1 MDKKETSL
9 SEVTNTTPDQDK
21 RIRWRGHHTFAAALF
36 TVCAMI
42 FTYAGATAASTIER
56 EGEDSPLAA
65 QIVTVADVSYLVS
78 DDGALYSQ
86 GLNNTGQLGVGNLS
100 NSENWQKVTFPV
112 EGDQPKISKIS
123 SYGEHA
129 IALDENG
136 GLWTWGDS
144 QNAALGSPQ
153 VKPSLSPSRLSVS
166 YSLKQI
172 SAGDDFALAL
182 DGRGKLHVWGQNGS
196 GQLGTGD
203 KKALEGPTL
212 IQGDKTFTAVA
223 AGSDFSFAIDS
234 NGALWAWGSNDSGQ
248 FGNGTKESSL
258 EPLKVSDGPWKA
270 VFPSRFT
277 DAVAAIN
284 ADGVLHTWGPGDQA
298 LIGNGRDWRG
308 EQVAENKRVEDEKAR
323 IKAEDDRKRA
333 ELVKRYQDEEL
344 AKLVT
349 AWEAQKAEWD
359 AKVTAWNTANPEPKQ
374 EDFMTTPPP
383 VPTPTPTPGVP
394 STPAPTP
401 TPIPDIAAYEK
412 ALGKWNDART
422 KWLEENPEPQRP
434 TTIPQETIEAVE
446 ARVTTEFKF
455 TDTSGLK
462 PAVIKEPE
470 IGGESLTPVAIA
482 TGTKFKKVS
491 LGSENAFALA
501 EDGTLWA
508 WGNDKNG
515 QSGIG
520 VDEDT
525 HTHAPVSLGAGKF
538 NDVFGGPQWA
548 TAVSNSGLFTW
559 GLNDSVKRL
568 ISSEKKLLTPTSVNG
583 EAYSRVSGSEGTG
596 VASRSDG
603 SSVSWGE
610 NVDGIAGQ
618 NEAGGARGLGAI
630 EGSFDSV
637 SFAKAGV
644 LALGRDSGH
653 IYFWGSDRDRIS
665 SGQEVNS
672 NVLTP
677 TRQVIS
683 RFVDVAAGRLSTHV
697 LDANGFVWT
706 WGLSWMGDLAPIA
719 SSITAPIRIPLDVG
733 ISKIASGQTNVLLI
747 SKDNRILYWGSNSEN
762 FRVTE
767 GKAAD
772 EGDIGPIAQVAA
784 GKNYFLI
791 RGEDG
796 KVWTFSALNPY
807 HEAYPVELPG
817 AASFVAAGDE
827 SFAAIVDGKA
837 YGWGDNSRGQL
848 VSGGD
853 ASYPNPQEM
862 APPLAGEWGSIAI
875 SSTHALATT
884 TTGVL
889 YGWGLSEYIGG
900 FGNPVDG
907 PVHVK
912 IANER

>member
-9 SEVTNTTPDQDK
+9 SEVTNPTPDQDK
-21 RIRWRGHHTFAAALF
+21 RIRWRGHHTLAAALF
-36 TVCAMI
+36 TVCAMV

-112 EGDQPKISKIS
+112 EGDQPKISKVS

-129 IALDENG
+129 IALDSNG

-153 VKPSLSPSRLSVS
+153 VKPALSPSRLSVS

-182 DGRGKLHVWGQNGS
+182 DARGKLHVWGKNGS

-203 KKALEGPTL
+203 KDSREGPTL
-212 IQGDKTFTAVA
+212 IQGDKTFTSVA

-248 FGNGTKESSL
+248 FGNGTKDSSL
-258 EPLKVSDGPWKA
+258 EPIKVSDGPWNS

-277 DAVAAIN
+277 DTVAAIN
-284 ADGVLHTWGPGDQA
+284 SDGILHTWGPGAQA

-333 ELVKRYQDEEL
+333 ELVARYQAEEL

-349 AWEAQKAEWD
+349 VWETQKAEWD
-359 AKVTAWNTANPEPKQ
+359 AKVTAWNTANPQPKQ

-383 VPTPTPTPGVP
+383 APTPTPTPGVP
-394 STPAPTP
+394 TPPTP
-401 TPIPDIAAYEK
+401 TPTPVPDVAAYEK
-412 ALGKWNDART
+412 ALGQWNDART
-422 KWLEENPEPQRP
+422 KWLTENPEPQRP
-434 TTIPQETIEAVE
+434 TTIPQETVDAVE
-446 ARVTTEFKF
+446 TRVTTEFNF

-482 TGTKFKKVS
+482 TGTKFKKAS
-491 LGSENAFALA
+491 LGSENSFALA
-501 EDGTLWA
+501 ADGTLWG

-525 HTHAPVSLGAGKF
+525 HTHAPVNLGAGKF
-538 NDVFGGPQWA
+538 NDVFAGPQWA
-548 TAVSNSGLFTW
+548 TAVNNSGLFTW

-568 ISSEKKLLTPTSVNG
+568 LSSEKKLLTPTSVNG
-583 EAYSRVSGSEGTG
+583 EGFARVTGSEGTG

-603 SSVSWGE
+603 SAVSWGE
-610 NVDGIAGQ
+610 NVDGISGQ
-618 NEAGGARGLGAI
+618 NQAGGARELGAI
-630 EGSFDSV
+630 EGNFDNV

-644 LALGRDSGH
+644 LALGRGSGH

-719 SSITAPIRIPLDVG
+719 SNIAAPARIPLDVS
-733 ISKIASGQTNVLLI
+733 IAKIASGQTNVLLV
-747 SKDNRILYWGSNSEN
+747 SKDNRILYWGSNSVD

-772 EGDIGPIAQVAA
+772 EGKIGPIAQIAA

-848 VSGGD
+848 ISDGE
-853 ASYPNPQEM
+853 ASYFDPTEM
-862 APPLAGEWGSIAI
+862 APPLAGEWGSIAV

-900 FGNPVDG
+900 FGNPVES